1 MAVIAEWINFIV
13 ILVVGIIKVDDTPAV
28 FAAGL
33 VPVIAG
39 LTERRIFVS
48 GIVIPVD
55 TLSTVGADNG
65 LLVGAGFAECVFVH
79 LNAFTQQM

>member
-28 FAAGL
+28 FAAGI

-48 GIVIPVD
+48 GIVIP
-55 TLSTVGADNG
+55 LHSGSR
-65 LLVGAGFAECVFVH
+65 
-79 LNAFTQQM
+79 